1 MTLYLYRIGETAP
14 VLELEDVVSYTAD
27 QVVTADGTAYAPLAE
42 DCELAATPDCAGMLR
57 ADWRAA
63 NPTQERRIED
73 LEDLLAEML
82 FGGSFTDG
90 GEAE

>member
-57 ADWRAA
+57 ADWR
-63 NPTQERRIED
+63 
-73 LEDLLAEML
+73 LEHPSTETRLEELENLMAELL
-82 FGGSFTDG
+82 FGG
-90 GEAE
+90 GESV